1 MSDQTLTIPKANP
14 NMDAQG
20 QFQFL
25 NRPMPSRY
33 FESEFSIFGSPYNAP
48 MGTAPSMTGMGMP
61 MMGGMGMMPGM
72 GMGMPM
78 MGWYADEEY
87 INKYV
92 DNMKIL
98 NNGMYDIYTNNDNR
112 QTQFAFDQRGNRSV
126 LAATGIDLNES
137 LVRLKTYI
145 QDNNMRA
152 ACDLYKQL
160 CDTYEAAVGE
170 EYDDNGN
177 RISNKLK
184 SFKNQLAANY
194 QQVNGS
200 NLVADIEAHGSGEF
214 STMFESWFG
223 SKQPSAKEA
232 ISYMTGDAQQYG
244 FWARIWRSMTRDGA
258 KAELEESTSY

>member
-14 NMDAQG
+14 NIDAQG

-25 NRPMPSRY
+25 NRPMQSQY
-33 FESEFSIFGSPYNAP
+33 YESEYSIFGSPYNAP
-48 MGTAPSMTGMGMP
+48 MGTAPSMMGVGMP
-61 MMGGMGMMPGM
+61 MMGGMMPGMGM

-78 MGWYADEEY
+78 MGWYGGNEEY
-87 INKYV
+87 INNYV
-92 DNMKIL
+92 NNMKIL

-112 QTQFAFDQRGNRSV
+112 QTQFTFDQRGNRSV

-145 QDNNMRA
+145 EDNNMRA

-170 EYDDNGN
+170 EYDDNGK

-184 SFKNQLAANY
+184 SFKNQLVANY
-194 QQVNGS
+194 QQVNGT
-200 NLVADIEAHGSGEF
+200 NLVADIQAHGSGEF
-214 STMFESWFG
+214 ATMIDSWSG
-223 SKQPSAKEA
+223 DKQPSAKEA

-244 FWARIWRSMTRDGA
+244 WFERLWRSLTSDN
-258 KAELEESTSY
+258 KAELTEATSY